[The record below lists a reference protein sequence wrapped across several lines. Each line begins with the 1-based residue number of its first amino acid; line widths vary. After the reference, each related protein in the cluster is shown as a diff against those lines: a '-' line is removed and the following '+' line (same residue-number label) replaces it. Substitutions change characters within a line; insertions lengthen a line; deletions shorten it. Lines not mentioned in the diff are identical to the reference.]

1 MILSLQAQIAALK
14 RHRFGK
20 SSEKFDHK
28 IEQLELMLDEMAYQ
42 GVDVAIS
49 KSDQDLAKTPKSKPI
64 RQKLSEELPREEIIH
79 APKACCPQCG
89 SESFSKLG
97 EDITVMCP

>member
-1 MILSLQAQIAALK
+1 MNKAPQILPDNTELLQQIIKNQQAMILSLQAQIAALR

-42 GVDVAIS
+42 GVNVDI
-49 KSDQDLAKTPKSKPI
+49 PK
-64 RQKLSEELPREEIIH
+64 L
-79 APKACCPQCG
+79 
-89 SESFSKLG
+89 
-97 EDITVMCP
+97 